1 MLRNTGRPGT
11 AMTLEISKH
20 ITVHPAMGPDKVKET
35 VSAPPPTF
43 GANQASTALPSP
55 DVFPVAAEAIGSQ
68 ALFWVSD
75 TEVIVLTPPSVFA
88 PPLSITTSNILP
100 AVVGGIT
107 CEPLLNAPEFKTV

>member
-20 ITVHPAMGPDKVKET
+20 ITVHAAMRPDKVKET

-55 DVFPVAAEAIGSQ
+55 DVFPVEAIGNQ

-88 PPLSITTSNILP
+88 PPICITTSNILP
-100 AVVGGIT
+100 AVVGEIAW
-107 CEPLLNAPEFKTV
+107 EPLLNAP